1 MGRIRMGFRLAGASW
16 RIVRSE
22 PSLVAFPLL
31 SAAAAIAYTLLVVLP
46 IGIGGF
52 LAFGDARILG
62 WVLLAILL
70 FGASVGA
77 TFFGVAAAHN
87 ANEAL
92 EGRNPTLGGGLRMA
106 VSRLGVIVQWGLVS
120 ATVGLILQILADKLG
135 GIGGAIVQGLGGLAW
150 GIASFFAL
158 PILALEG
165 LGPFATLK
173 RSAGVVRERWGESLV
188 GNAAIGIAVFVLVFL
203 PSILV
208 GVGGV
213 LLLGSVEALG
223 LALIAI
229 ACLGIAIGSL
239 FSFTITTVFRVAL
252 YRYATEGKVIGGY
265 DEQSLAD
272 AFTPRKKRRGHA
284 TA

>member
-1 MGRIRMGFRLAGASW
+1 MGFRLAGASW

-188 GNAAIGIAVFVLVFL
+188 GNAAIGIV
-203 PSILV
+203 S
-208 GVGGV
+208 
-213 LLLGSVEALG
+213 LLGILLA
-223 LALIAI
+223 LALIVPGAVVWSNGTP
-229 ACLGIAIGSL
+229 AGGIPLVVVGVAVLVVTLVISQIVGA
-239 FSFTITTVFRVAL
+239 VFRVVVF
-252 YRYATEGKVIGGY
+252 RYATDGAVAPGFTAEEL
-265 DEQSLAD
+265 EQV
-272 AFTPRKKRRGHA
+272 FRPRRGLRG
-284 TA
+284 

>member
-1 MGRIRMGFRLAGASW
+1 MGFRLAGASW

-188 GNAAIGIAVFVLVFL
+188 GNAAIGIV
-203 PSILV
+203 S
-208 GVGGV
+208 
-213 LLLGSVEALG
+213 LLGILLA
-223 LALIAI
+223 LALIVPGAVVWSNGTP
-229 ACLGIAIGSL
+229 AGGIPLVVIGVAVLVVTLVISQ
-239 FSFTITTVFRVAL
+239 IVGAVFRVVVF
-252 YRYATEGKVIGGY
+252 RYATDGAVAPGFTAEEL
-265 DEQSLAD
+265 EQV
-272 AFTPRKKRRGHA
+272 FRPRRGLRG
-284 TA
+284 

>member
-1 MGRIRMGFRLAGASW
+1 MGFRLAGASW

-31 SAAAAIAYTLLVVLP
+31 SAAAAVAYTLLVVLP

-52 LAFGDARILG
+52 LAFGDATILR

-92 EGRNPTLGGGLRMA
+92 EGRDPTLGGGLRMA
-106 VSRLGVIVQWGLVS
+106 TSRLSVIVQWGLVS

-188 GNAAIGIAVFVLVFL
+188 GNAAIGIV
-203 PSILV
+203 S
-208 GVGGV
+208 
-213 LLLGSVEALG
+213 LLGILLA
-223 LALIAI
+223 LALIVPGAVVWANGTAAAGLPLVVVGVAVLVVTLVI
-229 ACLGIAIGSL
+229 SQIVGA
-239 FSFTITTVFRVAL
+239 VFRVVVF
-252 YRYATEGKVIGGY
+252 RYATDGAVAPGFTAEEL
-265 DEQSLAD
+265 EQV
-272 AFTPRKKRRGHA
+272 FRPRRGLRG
-284 TA
+284 